1 MMLTKH
7 LSTESSPPARQ
18 SAYLAT
24 GERTGYFI
32 FDAAAIVPIDFPTF
46 TVSAEP
52 IENGTA
58 RSRRERI
65 SAYPRKVAALQR
77 ARLKIAGE
85 LDTNPAFS
93 VTKLRLNAGLSQA
106 QLATLLNT
114 QQPAIAR
121 LEKGQT
127 EPQLSTL
134 QKLAEA
140 FGVPIDVVCTAFI
153 NTRNALGKT

>member
-1 MMLTKH
+1 MMRTKH
-7 LSTESSPPARQ
+7 LSTESLPPARQ

-24 GERTGYFI
+24 GERTGYFTL
-32 FDAAAIVPIDFPTF
+32 DAAAIIPVEIPKF
-46 TVSAEP
+46 TASTEP
-52 IENGTA
+52 IENGTS

-65 SAYPRKVAALQR
+65 SADPRKAAALQR
-77 ARLKIAGE
+77 ARLKIAAE
-85 LDTNPAFS
+85 LDANPAFS
-93 VTKLRLNAGLSQA
+93 VTTLRLNAGLSQA

-140 FGVPIDVVCTAFI
+140 FGVPIDVVCSAFI
-153 NTRNALGKT
+153 NTRNALTKT